1 MGDNIKIPYEFL
13 DHNIVR
19 DTLIK
24 QGAKVGNRFF
34 DWFDY
39 RCNRLNIHSKHK
51 PIISNKV
58 LMKLEYWKSD
68 GFRGDDGNCGYSIP
82 STDNLMEVP
91 SFYGENVGM
100 NGWEYINPVTY
111 KDNCLRIGDFRGYT
125 VHEYPLTQSFYCPE
139 KASREIGKMVTC
151 FCMSN
156 TESEESLSI
165 RDIEAIK
172 DCYFGVYAVNV
183 SDNSRTKVAFSGEMG
198 STSVGLETGGM
209 AIGEWMVY
217 PFFATHNE
225 SGHADTKYYPVMNV
239 APRKMEVVSSVD
251 VLEFQIRG
259 YIDQEARTCSYQILA
274 KNTGS
279 DTTISNNRV
288 YLKYRRN
295 DLASPTE
302 PGESSQP
309 ILELFIQTSDNFQTV
324 YGGVF
329 AGLSDEML
337 KDGRL
342 WFTLKSGQYTGYVDP
357 MKAPT
362 GQISLMMSNI
372 NI

>member
-1 MGDNIKIPYEFL
+1 MGATITIQDEFI

-39 RCNRLNIHSKHK
+39 RCNRLNIHSKYK

-139 KASREIGKMVTC
+139 KASREIGKKVAC

-165 RDIEAIK
+165 RDVEAIK

-183 SDNSRTKVAFSGEMG
+183 SDNSRTKVAFSAEMG
-198 STSVGLETGGM
+198 STSVELETGGM
-209 AIGEWMVY
+209 A
-217 PFFATHNE
+217 
-225 SGHADTKYYPVMNV
+225 
-239 APRKMEVVSSVD
+239 
-251 VLEFQIRG
+251 
-259 YIDQEARTCSYQILA
+259 SY
-274 KNTGS
+274 N
-279 DTTISNNRV
+279 
-288 YLKYRRN
+288 
-295 DLASPTE
+295 
-302 PGESSQP
+302 
-309 ILELFIQTSDNFQTV
+309 TSDERLKENIRTFNAGETLMSL
-324 YGGVF
+324 GGAYQFEYCESEV
-329 AGLSDEML
+329 AENKRYEGTHIGLIYQKVKESALKGMCMER
-337 KDGRL
+337 KDGYGAL
-342 WFTLKSGQYTGYVDP
+342 NYLDTDF
-357 MKAPT
+357 
-362 GQISLMMSNI
+362 ISLLAAVEMEHEQKVKGLEEKVERLERMVEQLMNK
-372 NI
+372 